1 MADKATTSAAGAPT
15 ADSPAAI
22 RNVVLVGPSGG
33 GKTTLVEALLVAAGV
48 LNRPGSVVDGTTV
61 CDCDEAEVAQQR
73 SVGLALASLQHEGVK
88 VNLIDTPGYADFVG
102 ELRAG
107 LRAADCALF
116 VIAANEEIDQPTK
129 SLWLE
134 CSQVGMPRA
143 VLVTKLDHARANY
156 DNALT
161 AAQQAFGDKVLP
173 LYLPAGSGS
182 IAGTAGS
189 GSIAGTAGSGSIAG
203 TAGGPCTGLIGLL
216 SQTHFEY
223 ANGKRTASHEP
234 DDASYGEAIEL
245 MRGSLIEG
253 IIEESEDETLMER
266 YLGGEEIDQSVLI
279 DDLEKAVARGSFFPV
294 IPVCS
299 TTGVGTIEL
308 LEIITAGFP
317 SPPEHQLPEVFTHQ
331 GKSRN
336 SLPCDPSGPLLAEVV
351 KTTSDPYV
359 GRVSLVRVFSGTIS
373 PDATV
378 HVSGHFSSFFGSPG
392 SNGSAGHAD
401 SGSMAS
407 HADSG
412 WMAGHADHDEDERIG
427 TLSFPLGK
435 QQRPAPSVVAGDICA
450 IGRLSRAE
458 TGDTLSAK
466 SDPLV
471 LKPWTMPE
479 PLLPM
484 AVQPHAK
491 TDEDKLAVGLQRL
504 AAEDP
509 TLRIEQNPETHQI
522 VLWTMGEA
530 HAGVVLDA
538 LSRRYG
544 VAVDPVELRVPLR
557 ETFDGKAKGH
567 GRHVKQSGGHG
578 QFAVCDIEVEPLPEG
593 SGFEFVDKV
602 VGGAVPRNFIPSVEK
617 GVRAQMEKGVGAG
630 YPVVDIRV
638 TLFDGKAHSV
648 DSSDF
653 AFQMAGGLALREAAS
668 ATKVN
673 LLEPV
678 DEVSVVVP
686 DDFVGAVMS
695 DLAGR
700 RGRVVGSDRVGD
712 DRTVVKA
719 EIPEVELTRYAIDLR
734 SLAHGAGSF
743 TRHFARYEPMP
754 EQAAAKVRAS
764 AH

>member
-1 MADKATTSAAGAPT
+1 MADKTTTSQGAGAAPT

-33 GKTTLVEALLVAAGV
+33 GKTTLVEALLFASGV
-48 LNRPGSVVDGTTV
+48 LNRQGSVVDGTTV
-61 CDCDEAEVAQQR
+61 CDNDEAEIAQQR
-73 SVGLALASLQHEGVK
+73 SVGLALAPLELDGIK
-88 VNLIDTPGYADFVG
+88 INLIDTPGYADFVG

-116 VIAANEEIDQPTK
+116 VIAANEGVDDPTK

-134 CSQVGMPRA
+134 CAQVGMPRA
-143 VLVTKLDHARANY
+143 VVITKLDHARANY
-156 DNALT
+156 ENALA
-161 AAQQAFGDKVLP
+161 AAQEAFGDKVLP
-173 LYLPAGSGS
+173 LYLA
-182 IAGTAGS
+182 ADT
-189 GSIAGTAGSGSIAG
+189 
-203 TAGGPCTGLIGLL
+203 PCTGLIGLL
-216 SQTHFEY
+216 SATHYEY
-223 ANGKRTASHEP
+223 SDGKRADTHAP
-234 DDASYGEAIEL
+234 DASYSDAIEEL
-245 MRGSLIEG
+245 RGTLIEG

-279 DDLEKAVARGSFFPV
+279 EDLEKAVARASLFPV
-294 IPVCS
+294 MPACS
-299 TTGVGTIEL
+299 GTGVGTLEL
-308 LEIITAGFP
+308 LEIITSAFP
-317 SPPEHQLPEVFTHQ
+317 SPPEHQLPEVFTPQ
-331 GKSRN
+331 GKAREG
-336 SLPCDPSGPLLAEVV
+336 LTCDPNGPLLAEVV

-359 GRVSLVRVFSGTIS
+359 GRVSLVRVFSGTIR

-378 HVSGHFSSFFGSPG
+378 HVSGHFSSFFGSDGFG
-392 SNGSAGHAD
+392 SST
-401 SGSMAS
+401 
-407 HADSG
+407 
-412 WMAGHADHDEDERIG
+412 GHADHDEDERIG

-435 QQRPAPSVVAGDICA
+435 QQRPAPAVVAGDICA
-450 IGRLSRAE
+450 IGRLSKAE
-458 TGDTLSAK
+458 TGDTLSDK

-484 AVQPHAK
+484 AVQPRAK
-491 TDEDKLAVGLQRL
+491 TDEDKLSVGLQRL

-522 VLWTMGEA
+522 VLWCMGEA

-538 LSRRYG
+538 LARRYG
-544 VAVDPVELRVPLR
+544 VAVDTVELRVPLR
-557 ETFDGKAKGH
+557 ETFGGKAKGH

-578 QFAVCDIEVEPLPEG
+578 QYAVCDIEVEPLPEG

-653 AFQMAGGLALREAAS
+653 AFQMAGGLALREAAA
-668 ATKVN
+668 ATRVK

-678 DEVSVVVP
+678 DHVSVLVP
-686 DDFVGAVMS
+686 DDMVGAVMS
-695 DLAGR
+695 DLASR
-700 RGRVVGSDRVGD
+700 RGRVLGTENVGE

-719 EIPEVELTRYAIDLR
+719 EIPEAELTRYAIDLR
-734 SLAHGAGSF
+734 SLSHGAGSF
-743 TRHFARYEPMP
+743 TRSFARYEPMP
-754 EQAAAKVRAS
+754 ESAAAKVKAS
-764 AH
+764 A

>member
-1 MADKATTSAAGAPT
+1 MADKTTTSAAGAPT

-48 LNRPGSVVDGTTV
+48 LNRPGSIVDGTTV
-61 CDCDEAEVAQQR
+61 CDFDDAEISQQR
-73 SVGLALASLQHEGVK
+73 SVGLALASLQHDGVK

-116 VIAANEEIDQPTK
+116 VIAANEEIDEPTK

-156 DNALT
+156 DNALA
-161 AAQQAFGDKVLP
+161 AAQHAFGDKVLP
-173 LYLPAGSGS
+173 LYLPAD
-182 IAGTAGS
+182 T
-189 GSIAGTAGSGSIAG
+189 
-203 TAGGPCTGLIGLL
+203 PCTGLIGLL

-223 ANGKRTASHEP
+223 ADGKRTAAHEP
-234 DDASYGEAIEL
+234 DDASYGEAIEV

-279 DDLEKAVARGSFFPV
+279 DDLEKAVARASFFPV

-299 TTGVGTIEL
+299 STGVGTLEL

-317 SPPEHQLPEVFTHQ
+317 PPPEHQLPEVFTQQ
-331 GKSRN
+331 GKARN

-392 SNGSAGHAD
+392 SNGAAGHAD
-401 SGSMAS
+401 AGS
-407 HADSG
+407 
-412 WMAGHADHDEDERIG
+412 MAGHADHDEDERIG
-427 TLSFPLGK
+427 ALSFPLGK

-458 TGDTLSAK
+458 TGDTLSDK

-484 AVQPHAK
+484 AVEPHAK

-530 HAGVVLDA
+530 HSGVVLDA

-544 VAVDPVELRVPLR
+544 VAVDAVELRVPLR
-557 ETFDGKAKGH
+557 ETFGGKAKGH

-653 AFQMAGGLALREAAS
+653 AFQMAGALALREAAS

-678 DEVSVVVP
+678 DVVSVVVP

-700 RGRVVGSDRVGD
+700 RGRVVGTDKVGE

-743 TRHFARYEPMP
+743 TRSFARYEPMP
-754 EQAAAKVRAS
+754 EHAAAKVRAS
-764 AH
+764 A

>member
-1 MADKATTSAAGAPT
+1 MADKTTNSQGAGAAPT

-48 LNRPGSVVDGTTV
+48 LTRPGSVQDGTTV
-61 CDCDEAEVAQQR
+61 CDSDDAEISQQR
-73 SVGLALASLQHEGVK
+73 SVGLALASLRHDGVK

-116 VIAANEEIDQPTK
+116 VIAANEGVDEPTK
-129 SLWLE
+129 ALWHE

-143 VLVTKLDHARANY
+143 VVITKLDHARANY
-156 DNALT
+156 ANALA

-173 LYLPAGSGS
+173 LYLPAGR
-182 IAGTAGS
+182 AKP
-189 GSIAGTAGSGSIAG
+189 
-203 TAGGPCTGLIGLL
+203 GGNRAESPCTGLIGLL
-216 SQTHFEY
+216 SQTHYEY
-223 ANGKRTASHEP
+223 ADGKRTGTHEP
-234 DDASYGEAIEL
+234 DGSYGDAISEH
-245 MRGSLIEG
+245 RGALIEG

-279 DDLEKAVARGSFFPV
+279 DDLEKAVARATFFPAL
-294 IPVCS
+294 PVCS
-299 TTGVGTIEL
+299 GTGVGTLEL

-317 SPPEHQLPEVFTHQ
+317 PPPEHRLPEVFTPQ
-331 GKSRN
+331 GKPSAE
-336 SLPCDPSGPLLAEVV
+336 LPCDPNGPLLAEVV

-359 GRVSLVRVFSGTIS
+359 GRVSLVRVFSGSIT
-373 PDATV
+373 PDSTV
-378 HVSGHFSSFFGSPG
+378 HVSGHFSSFFGG
-392 SNGSAGHAD
+392 
-401 SGSMAS
+401 SGSLTGSLAA
-407 HADSG
+407 HE
-412 WMAGHADHDEDERIG
+412 DHDEDERIG
-427 TLSFPLGK
+427 SLSFPLGK
-435 QQRPAPSVVAGDICA
+435 QQRPAPSVIAGDICA

-458 TGDTLSAK
+458 TGDTLSDK

-471 LKPWTMPE
+471 LRPWSMPE
-479 PLLPM
+479 PLLPI
-484 AVQPHAK
+484 AVAPRAK
-491 TDEDKLAVGLQRL
+491 TDEDKLSGGLQRL

-530 HAGVVLDA
+530 HASVVLDTLA
-538 LSRRYG
+538 RRYG
-544 VAVDPVELRVPLR
+544 VAVDTIELRVPLR
-557 ETFDGKAKGH
+557 ETFGDKAKGH

-578 QFAVCDIEVEPLPEG
+578 QYAVCDIEVEPLPEG

-602 VGGAVPRNFIPSVEK
+602 VGGAVPRQFIPSVEK
-617 GVRAQMEKGVGAG
+617 GVRAQMEKGVGPG

-653 AFQMAGGLALREAAS
+653 AFQMAGSLALREAAA

-678 DEVSVVVP
+678 DEVSVLIP
-686 DDFVGAVMS
+686 DDFVGAIMG

-700 RGRVVGSDRVGD
+700 RGRVLGTDKVGE
-712 DRTVVKA
+712 DRTLVKA
-719 EIPEVELTRYAIDLR
+719 EIPQVELTRYAIDLR
-734 SLAHGAGSF
+734 SLAHGAGTF
-743 TRHFARYEPMP
+743 TRVFARYEPMP
-754 EQAAAKVRAS
+754 EHAAAKVTS
-764 AH
+764 SV